1 MCDMA
6 ATKSLMLRNNII
18 FKAPF
23 GEHFRISYFSDKKVR
38 VDNNENYAKNTYHVK
53 PISNVSNVTLQITVQ
68 FYFFNSVNVNSS
80 FHIFFQFFL
89 ELAVV
94 KKRFYHVVFLNSFL
108 SQR

>member
-1 MCDMA
+1 
-6 ATKSLMLRNNII
+6 MLRNNII

-23 GEHFRISYFSDKKVR
+23 AELFRISYFSDKKVR
-38 VDNNENYAKNTYHVK
+38 VDNNKNYAKSTVK
-53 PISNVSNVTLQITVQ
+53 PTSNISNVTLQIIVQ
-68 FYFFNSVNVNSS
+68 FYFFNPVNVNSS